1 MSSVLLENRYAN
13 PALLASYESA
23 GKRCGQLVI
32 ALGSAVLIGWIT
44 GIVALTRIVP
54 QWMAMQPNTAF
65 CFVLAGISVLA
76 AGTSRGDPRSRLLQL
91 GCASVVL
98 MVGLVTL
105 LEYALGVPLGIDQLL
120 HSGSPMSGQRAFPG
134 RMAVATASTFM
145 LVGAALATIDTAAR
159 RLSQLLAL
167 LAMAVATLAILGYAY
182 GVSALYDL
190 GFFATI
196 ALHTAVATLVV
207 STGILLVRPARGV
220 VAVLVSSTVG
230 GVLARRLLPFAVATP
245 LILGWLRIAGER
257 HHLYDSSFGVAL
269 TALSYVILFG
279 IFAWRTAE
287 ALRRSDD
294 LRLDAEHVQ
303 ETNQAQMSGLIESAM
318 DAIVMLDDAQNIIVF
333 NPAAEKMFGYQRADI
348 LGSPL
353 SKLLPQ
359 RFRAAHGGQLRAFG
373 SAGSASRRMGS
384 LGPVAA
390 LRADGTEFPVEASIS
405 QFDLGHGAFYTA
417 IVRDITERT
426 RIEAELHASE
436 QRERERSQELSNLL
450 FAVPAAVCIAHDAQ
464 LTELTGNELYDRW
477 LRASQADL
485 SPSKGAAGNAT
496 PTPSAHQLDDD
507 LHSGHAAMR
516 QAAAGVEI
524 RDYEFKHVH
533 PNGSI
538 RYLFGNAMPLWDE
551 QGRACGA
558 ISAFVD
564 VTELKLAEQEMLTVT
579 AASVAKSDYI
589 THMTH
594 ELRTPLNT
602 MLGYAQ
608 MLETGTLAPNQLAG
622 IKQIIKAGWYLRD
635 LITEVQDLAIIEANS
650 ASLSWELVSVDA
662 LLDDLHDDQTASARC
677 RPSGHAGGYQRP

>member
-1 MSSVLLENRYAN
+1 
-13 PALLASYESA
+13 
-23 GKRCGQLVI
+23 
-32 ALGSAVLIGWIT
+32 
-44 GIVALTRIVP
+44 
-54 QWMAMQPNTAF
+54 
-65 CFVLAGISVLA
+65 
-76 AGTSRGDPRSRLLQL
+76 
-91 GCASVVL
+91 
-98 MVGLVTL
+98 
-105 LEYALGVPLGIDQLL
+105 
-120 HSGSPMSGQRAFPG
+120 
-134 RMAVATASTFM
+134 
-145 LVGAALATIDTAAR
+145 
-159 RLSQLLAL
+159 
-167 LAMAVATLAILGYAY
+167 
-182 GVSALYDL
+182 
-190 GFFATI
+190 
-196 ALHTAVATLVV
+196 
-207 STGILLVRPARGV
+207 
-220 VAVLVSSTVG
+220 
-230 GVLARRLLPFAVATP
+230 
-245 LILGWLRIAGER
+245 
-257 HHLYDSSFGVAL
+257 
-269 TALSYVILFG
+269 
-279 IFAWRTAE
+279 
-287 ALRRSDD
+287 
-294 LRLDAEHVQ
+294 
-303 ETNQAQMSGLIESAM
+303 MSGLIESAM